1 MSVRTSPVSA
11 PSRVLLLQGI
21 TLAWMLLECGLSL
34 FSAARAHSPALLA
47 FGADSAV
54 ELLSA
59 AIVLLQYSPRLR
71 IPERLASRLCGGLL
85 FALAAVVLLVVALSL
100 LLHAAPERSLLG
112 IAVTLAALLVM
123 PILAALKRREA
134 RRRGDL
140 ALAADAVQSAT
151 CAWLAF
157 ITLIGLATSAWLHRG
172 WLDSLAALAII
183 PFLIKEGREAWRGH
197 VCTCC

>member
-1 MSVRTSPVSA
+1 MSVRTSPASA
-11 PSRVLLLQGI
+11 PSRVLVLQGI
-21 TLAWMLLECGLSL
+21 TVAWMLIECGVAL
-34 FSAARAHSPALLA
+34 FSAARAHSPVLLA

-71 IPERLASRLCGGLL
+71 IPERLASRLCGALL
-85 FALAAVVLLVVALSL
+85 FALAAIVLLVVALSL
-100 LLHAAPERSLLG
+100 LLHASPERSLSG
-112 IAVTLAALLVM
+112 IAITLAALIFM
-123 PILAALKRREA
+123 PVLAALKRREA

-157 ITLIGLATSAWLHRG
+157 IALAGLASSAWLHRG
-172 WLDSLAALAII
+172 WIDSLAALAII
-183 PFLIKEGREAWRGH
+183 PFLIKEGREAWRGN